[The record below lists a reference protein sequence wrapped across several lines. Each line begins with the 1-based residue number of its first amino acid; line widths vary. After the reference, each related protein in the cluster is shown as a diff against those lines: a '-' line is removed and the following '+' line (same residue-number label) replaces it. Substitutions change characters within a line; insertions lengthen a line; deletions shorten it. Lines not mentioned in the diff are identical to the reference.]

1 MYKIG
6 ELSKL
11 SRIPAKTLRYYDSEG
26 ILRPDFIDPDTG
38 YRYYNAARLSDCYRI
53 AALKELG
60 FRLDEIREIFSRPQ
74 HELKEMLD
82 AKLTELCE
90 LKKQTENRIH
100 ILAGLNSILEEDRA
114 MFNIVIRKSDEI
126 RLAYRRE
133 VIAEPSEC
141 GRILLELQ
149 NELPKELIG
158 SRRVVIDY
166 ETEFVSENFDTGFGI
181 EITGKLPEDV
191 PLSEKLLCF
200 PCDTASLVCTENEY
214 ADAVRILNKHAIDN
228 HCQIIGPIYKIIY
241 PDNTVEIKLPIARLA
256 SFDMNYSEDISVP
269 FINDEDAV
277 GRWEMVDSLPCRE
290 MFSPG
295 KPKSALTNVFTKE
308 LYFLPGGERYWCF
321 GWTKGL
327 LLADFGYPHRRTRNS
342 YTIEKIGNESYLFVE
357 FKGRYYFE
365 GGRPELWVFRKT
377 DSRQYRRRDIR
388 IVDKI
393 PELPAE
399 DASVLGKWQVCAFV
413 KTEEAFEPDKDCS
426 LLPYEALYWR
436 SAEFKAGGAMANCF
450 LDSKNGGII
459 EDLPEVWRYV
469 TGYVI
474 CTPSQTVSSYRL
486 RRYGDTEYLFV
497 QWKGG
502 DYSFG
507 GAEPS
512 WYVFKRQS

>member
-1 MYKIG
+1 
-6 ELSKL
+6 
-11 SRIPAKTLRYYDSEG
+11 
-26 ILRPDFIDPDTG
+26 
-38 YRYYNAARLSDCYRI
+38 
-53 AALKELG
+53 
-60 FRLDEIREIFSRPQ
+60 
-74 HELKEMLD
+74 
-82 AKLTELCE
+82 
-90 LKKQTENRIH
+90 
-100 ILAGLNSILEEDRA
+100 

-256 SFDMNYSEDISVP
+256 SFDINYSEDISVP

-342 YTIEKIGNESYLFVE
+342 YTIEKIGNESYL
-357 FKGRYYFE
+357 
-365 GGRPELWVFRKT
+365 
-377 DSRQYRRRDIR
+377 
-388 IVDKI
+388 
-393 PELPAE
+393 
-399 DASVLGKWQVCAFV
+399 SV
-413 KTEEAFEPDKDCS
+413 
-426 LLPYEALYWR
+426 
-436 SAEFKAGGAMANCF
+436 EFKAGGAMANCF